1 MKKTLSIFLSIVL
14 AMTSCVFAIS
24 ANADDSK
31 YTFDK
36 NTKTITITGVST
48 VSASLFDD
56 FEQVYGNA
64 VNNDSSDESASTS
77 PSGDVYSVVENIC
90 LTENVEK
97 VEKDAFVD
105 FSNLKKLI
113 VYNRDCELNTQNMFG
128 TKDNVTIYGFAG
140 STAESY
146 ANNRNLDFKKVNRI
160 AFVKGNE
167 TTFVNACED
176 ETEEQI
182 LAKAPA
188 LDPAYHDDS
197 NQYGTNMHYV
207 PSWKANA
214 NKSMYTQKFDRKICA
229 ISIDEKAVIVTIK
242 EPTCTSNGLEGKVC
256 DVCGA
261 QYDTQEI
268 SKKPHNFDNNAEYCN
283 NGCGTKNPDY
293 KAPTTNPSQPDASST
308 TPATSTTTSTT
319 QAASPAT
326 STTKA
331 AAAPT
336 ANAKK
341 VDGVW
346 VDSKLKKASISKL
359 KKGKKSITATWK
371 KVSTIK
377 GYQIQVATDKKFKK
391 NKKTVTVSKQKTTKT
406 TIKKLKANKKY
417 YVRIRTYKNAKYN
430 GKTVK
435 VYSSW
440 SKVKTIKTK

>member
-24 ANADDSK
+24 ANADDLK

-64 VNNDSSDESASTS
+64 VNNNDSSDESASTK
-77 PSGDVYSVVENIC
+77 PSGDAYSAVENIC
-90 LTENVEK
+90 LTENVKK
-97 VEKDAFVD
+97 VETDAFID

-113 VYNRDCELNTQNMFG
+113 VYNRDCELNTDNMFG
-128 TKDNVTIYGFAG
+128 TEDNVAIYGFEG
-140 STAESY
+140 STAQSY
-146 ANNRNLDFKKVNRI
+146 ANNRKLDFKKVNRI
-160 AFVKGNE
+160 TFVKGKE
-167 TTFVNACED
+167 ITLVNACED

-207 PSWKANA
+207 PYWKANSD
-214 NKSMYTQKFDRKICA
+214 KTMYTQKFKIKMCSVDDTA
-229 ISIDEKAVIVTIK
+229 IVTIK
-242 EPTCTSNGLEGKVC
+242 EPTCTSNGLKGKVC

-261 QYDTQEI
+261 QYDTQVI
-268 SKKPHNFDNNAEYCN
+268 DKIPHNFDNNAEYCAY
-283 NGCGTKNPDY
+283 GCGTRNPNY
-293 KAPTTNPSQPDASST
+293 KAPVNPSQPAVPST
-308 TPATSTTTSTT
+308 APATSTTTTSTT
-319 QAASPAT
+319 QAASPAI
-326 STTKA
+326 STTEV
-331 AAAPT
+331 AAPT

-346 VDSKLKKASISKL
+346 VDRKLKKASISKL
-359 KKGKKSITATWK
+359 KKGKKSIKATWK
-371 KVSTIK
+371 KVSKIK

>member
-36 NTKTITITGVST
+36 NTKTITITGPST
-48 VSASLFDD
+48 VSASLFED

-64 VNNDSSDESASTS
+64 VNNNDSSGESASTS
-77 PSGDVYSVVENIC
+77 PSGDAYSVVESIC
-90 LTENVEK
+90 LTDNVKK
-97 VEKDAFVD
+97 VEKDAFID

-113 VYNRDCELNTQNMFG
+113 VYNRDCELNTSNMFG
-128 TKDNVTIYGFAG
+128 TKDNVAIYGFEG
-140 STAESY
+140 STAQSY
-146 ANNRNLDFKKVNRI
+146 ANNRKLDFKKVNRI
-160 AFVKGNE
+160 AFVKGEE

-207 PSWKANA
+207 PYWKANSD
-214 NKSMYTQKFDRKICA
+214 KTMYTQKFKIKMC
-229 ISIDEKAVIVTIK
+229 SVDENTAIVTIK
-242 EPTCTSNGLEGKVC
+242 EPTCTSNGLKGKVC

-261 QYDTQEI
+261 QYDTQVI
-268 SKKPHNFDNNAEYCN
+268 DKIPHNFDNNAEYCAY
-283 NGCGTKNPDY
+283 GCGTKNPNY
-293 KAPTTNPSQPDASST
+293 KAPVNPSQPAVPST
-308 TPATSTTTSTT
+308 TPATSTT
-319 QAASPAT
+319 QAASPTT
-326 STTKA
+326 STTE

-359 KKGKKSITATWK
+359 KKGKKSITVTWK
-371 KVSTIK
+371 KVSKIK

-440 SKVKTIKTK
+440 SKVKTVKTK

>member
-36 NTKTITITGVST
+36 NTKTITITGPST

-64 VNNDSSDESASTS
+64 VNNNDSSDESASTL
-77 PSGDVYSVVENIC
+77 PSGDIYSVVENIC
-90 LTENVEK
+90 LTENVTK
-97 VEKDAFVD
+97 VEKDAFID

-113 VYNRDCELNTQNMFG
+113 VYNRECELNTDNMFG
-128 TKDNVTIYGFAG
+128 TKDNVAIYGFAD
-140 STAESY
+140 STAQIY
-146 ANNRNLDFKKVNRI
+146 ANNRKLDFKKVNLI
-160 AFVKGNE
+160 AFVKGE
-167 TTFVNACED
+167 DTTIVNACED

-188 LDPAYHDDS
+188 LDPAHHDDS
-197 NQYGTNMHYV
+197 NQYADNMHCV
-207 PSWKANA
+207 PYWEANSE
-214 NKSMYTQKFDRKICA
+214 KTTYTQKFKLKMC
-229 ISIDEKAVIVTIK
+229 SVDENTAIVTIK
-242 EPTCTSNGLEGKVC
+242 EPTCTSNGLKGKVC

-261 QYDTQEI
+261 QYETQVI
-268 SKKPHNFDNNAEYCN
+268 DKIPHNFDNNAEYCAY
-283 NGCGTKNPDY
+283 GCGTKNPNY
-293 KAPTTNPSQPDASST
+293 KAPVNPSQPAVPST
-308 TPATSTTTSTT
+308 TPATSTT

-326 STTKA
+326 STTE

-359 KKGKKSITATWK
+359 KKGKKSIKATWK
-371 KVSTIK
+371 KVSKIK

-391 NKKTVTVSKQKTTKT
+391 NKKTVTVKNQKTTKT

-440 SKVKTIKTK
+440 SKVKTVKTK

>member
-48 VSASLFDD
+48 VSASLFND

-64 VNNDSSDESASTS
+64 VNNNDSSGESASTS
-77 PSGDVYSVVENIC
+77 PSGDAYSVVENIC
-90 LTENVEK
+90 LEKDVQK
-97 VEKDAFVD
+97 VEKNAFAD
-105 FSNLKKLI
+105 FSNLKNLI
-113 VYNRDCELNTQNMFG
+113 VYNPYCSLAPEGILASVNR
-128 TKDNVTIYGFAG
+128 VAIYTFDRNDSTVKAYAEKRNDIDSKSIYSITFTVSGKSTTVNALEG
-140 STAESY
+140 ETAEEL
-146 ANNRNLDFKKVNRI
+146 A
-160 AFVKGNE
+160 
-167 TTFVNACED
+167 
-176 ETEEQI
+176 
-182 LAKAPA
+182 AKAPEF
-188 LDPAYHDDS
+188 PFEAYHNAKNDVDTYYKWS
-197 NQYGTNMHYV
+197 PELTDV
-207 PSWKANA
+207 SANA
-214 NKSMYTQKFDRKICA
+214 TYKAVLSSKVACQHIEKVIKEATCQEEGLVQVICA
-229 ISIDEKAVIVTIK
+229 VTG
-242 EPTCTSNGLEGKVC
+242 EVLGENV
-256 DVCGA
+256 
-261 QYDTQEI
+261 I
-268 SKKPHNFDNNAEYCN
+268 SKKSHNFDNNAEYCN
-283 NGCGTKNPDY
+283 NGCGTKNPNY
-293 KAPTTNPSQPDASST
+293 KAPVKPSQPAVPST
-308 TPATSTTTSTT
+308 TPATSTT
-319 QAASPAT
+319 QAASPTT
-326 STTKA
+326 STTE

-336 ANAKK
+336 SSAKM

-371 KVSTIK
+371 KVSKIK

-440 SKVKTIKTK
+440 SKVKTVKTK